1 MISMWRHGL
10 ETKPA
15 IRTKPGNIDLR
26 SFLRFGSSA
35 IPRRD
40 LESRHSFWRPSMKKS
55 LALAALVAAGLM
67 GPAVSTLAAP
77 QDMRSEQSERPKLS
91 PEDFAALTDARVA
104 ALKAGLKLTPDQEKS
119 WPAVEAAIREG
130 GTARKTND
138 DGSAASPKSARRRAP
153 PKSPTLTAQR
163 RNHELCV
170 GYFGRNVA
178 LCGHALF
185 YVVHAITTHCDGGP
199 EASPPALG

>member
-1 MISMWRHGL
+1 
-10 ETKPA
+10 
-15 IRTKPGNIDLR
+15 
-26 SFLRFGSSA
+26 
-35 IPRRD
+35 
-40 LESRHSFWRPSMKKS
+40 MKKS

-130 GTARKTND
+130 GKARAARYEEWRKLRHEGAEGRRNAIEVMQLKAKSMQERATRLTALATAAKPLYDSLD
-138 DGSAASPKSARRRAP
+138 DGQKLRFGVLIRA
-153 PKSPTLTAQR
+153 TA
-163 RNHELCV
+163 
-170 GYFGRNVA
+170 GRHHHW
-178 LCGHALF
+178 GH
-185 YVVHAITTHCDGGP
+185 GG
-199 EASPPALG
+199 EN

>member
-1 MISMWRHGL
+1 
-10 ETKPA
+10 
-15 IRTKPGNIDLR
+15 
-26 SFLRFGSSA
+26 
-35 IPRRD
+35 
-40 LESRHSFWRPSMKKS
+40 MKKS

-130 GTARKTND
+130 GKAR
-138 DGSAASPKSARRRAP
+138 AARYEEWRKLRHEGAEGHRNAIEVMQLKAKSMQDRA
-153 PKSPTLTAQR
+153 TRLTALATAAKPLYDSLNDGQKLR
-163 RNHELCV
+163 
-170 GYFGRNVA
+170 FGVLIRA
-178 LCGHALF
+178 TAGHHHHWGHGA
-185 YVVHAITTHCDGGP
+185 
-199 EASPPALG
+199 ES